1 MSKGELNLT
10 EPCITPQRA
19 TGQMLTMVGTAV
31 RDAPSGGGG
40 IWHSWKVISSRELF
54 LQCMVHKHSS
64 SYGIAL
70 VCIEYM

>member
-19 TGQMLTMVGTAV
+19 TGQILTMVGTAV

-40 IWHSWKVISSRELF
+40 ELAF
-54 LQCMVHKHSS
+54 LEGDKLS
-64 SYGIAL
+64 
-70 VCIEYM
+70 